1 MPSSRRVASR
11 GRSKSGRGG
20 SSSRWATARRP
31 WAAARRSFVPRG
43 PFIKA
48 SPFPDSITVAL
59 PYVSALTL
67 ATPAAFSMTNQVWR
81 MNSVYDPDY
90 SGAGHQPQGFDEY
103 ALLYASYRVNYVD
116 VEIEAFTGAGEASTV
131 MYGIM
136 PQQGAILPTSPEA
149 FAENENTVC
158 GLLRPYSGGTAG
170 TMDTNVVFKK
180 RIYPHRLMGLSGSST
195 SLTRNS
201 SSAVTGNPAY
211 TPQLIF
217 GIAAT
222 DSTVSSV
229 ETLTKLRIN
238 VTFF

>member
-1 MPSSRRVASR
+1 MRRAGRSSSRRAW
-11 GRSKSGRGG
+11 RSS
-20 SSSRWATARRP
+20 
-31 WAAARRSFVPRG
+31 RRSFVPRG
-43 PFIKA
+43 PYIKA
-48 SPFPDSITVAL
+48 SPFPDSISVEL

-67 ATPAAFSMTNQVWR
+67 ATPAAFSMTNQIWR

-116 VEIEAFTGAGEASTV
+116 VVIEAFTGAGEASTV

-149 FAENENTVC
+149 FAENENTVT

-180 RIYPHRLMGLSGSST
+180 RVYPHRLMGLEWEQY
-195 SLTRNS
+195 LTDSNS

-229 ETLTKLRIN
+229 ETLTKLRYN
-238 VTFF
+238 VTFFKKNPFQTTD